1 MDKQQITD
9 MFNLMLSNINMYTA
23 LKGYSN
29 FQVNAIKEYLE
40 IHKEFFLRDSEDDIP
55 LPISGE
61 VIEDEHAENDN

>member
-9 MFNLMLSNINMYTA
+9 MFNLMLSNISMYTA

-61 VIEDEHAENDN
+61 IIEDEHAENDN

>member
-9 MFNLMLSNINMYTA
+9 MFDLMLNNINIYKA

-29 FQVNAIKEYLE
+29 FQVDAIKEYLQ

-61 VIEDEHAENDN
+61 VIKDENAEDDN

>member
-9 MFNLMLSNINMYTA
+9 MFDLMLSNISMYTA

>member
-9 MFNLMLSNINMYTA
+9 MFDLMLSNISIYTA

-61 VIEDEHAENDN
+61 IIEDEYAEDDN

>member
-9 MFNLMLSNINMYTA
+9 MFNLMLSNISMYTA

-29 FQVNAIKEYLE
+29 FQVNTIKEYLE
-40 IHKEFFLRDSEDDIP
+40 IHKEFFLRDGEDDIP

-61 VIEDEHAENDN
+61 IIKDEHAENDN

>member
-9 MFNLMLSNINMYTA
+9 MFNLMLSNISMYTA

>member
-9 MFNLMLSNINMYTA
+9 MFDLMLSNISMYTA

-61 VIEDEHAENDN
+61 VIEDEYAENDN

>member
-9 MFNLMLSNINMYTA
+9 MFDLMLSNISMYTA

-61 VIEDEHAENDN
+61 VIEDEYAEDDN